1 MYGFLSGLAGLWSES
16 AGFSSRLAGLWSQ
29 SAGFPLKS
37 AGLFSESAGLRIDVL
52 NTNIKTLGPEVKC
65 AHGPSVLF
73 IIRFV
78 LQVYVL
84 FQYWQSEVWQ
94 SCLTHFLLF

>member
-1 MYGFLSGLAGLWSES
+1 MAGLWAES
-16 AGFSSRLAGLWSQ
+16 AGFSSRLAGLFSK
-29 SAGFPLKS
+29 SAGFPLKL
-37 AGLFSESAGLRIDVL
+37 AGLFSKSAGFRINLV
-52 NTNIKTLGPEVKC
+52 NTNIKTLGPKVKC

-73 IIRFV
+73 TIRFV

-94 SCLTHFLLF
+94 SRLTHFLLF